1 MNFKDLQS
9 GTTVMKLSNY
19 LEETVS
25 FNNKDARLGKN
36 MSRQVYVRN
45 KTET

>member
-25 FNNKDARLGKN
+25 FNNKDARLGKKHVQT
-36 MSRQVYVRN
+36 SFRQ
-45 KTET
+45 E